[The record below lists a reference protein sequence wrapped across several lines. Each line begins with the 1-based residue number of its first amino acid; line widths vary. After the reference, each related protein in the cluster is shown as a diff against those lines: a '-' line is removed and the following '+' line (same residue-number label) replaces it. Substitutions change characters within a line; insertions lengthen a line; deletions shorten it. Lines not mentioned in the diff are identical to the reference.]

1 MTKYY
6 VRFNYKTEKVDVYR
20 RSDDSIIRSVEVV
33 NGIVDTTDVEDIA
46 DALDITSNNGIRDL
60 DYAIFYED
68 REGREAL
75 KEII

>member
-46 DALDITSNNGIRDL
+46 DALDITSNNRIRDL